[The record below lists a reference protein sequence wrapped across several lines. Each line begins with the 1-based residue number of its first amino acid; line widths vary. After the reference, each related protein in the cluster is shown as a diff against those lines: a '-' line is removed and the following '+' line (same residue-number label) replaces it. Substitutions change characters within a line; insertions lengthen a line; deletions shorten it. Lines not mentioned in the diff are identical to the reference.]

1 MSDCENKRK
10 EKGLKPCP
18 ASKICN
24 PETTRCVKRTGRV
37 GRRNLNSRRR
47 RSKSRSKSK
56 SKRRSK
62 SRSKSKSKK
71 ARSKRRVRKVK
82 SKSRRRSVRKSKS
95 RRRSVRKSKIAK
107 KSKELTKNQLPYKG
121 DFMAAARARDAV
133 AMQQIRAWR
142 TKQLM
147 AQMGLQLDDEE
158 NQQQQVSEEGE
169 GIFNKRVLNYITQE
183 KTTIGKWLNAS
194 PENFVMEIAPGKW
207 EICSIEMMRNT
218 GRMRI
223 NPANHPGIQL
233 FSELWQSLYTIYY
246 ECPRSG
252 VSEIN
257 SPHLAGYFR
266 GPQINTDPDHQFVK
280 IGTANWV
287 VLRPD
292 WYPEGQIPGSRIFRL
307 VKLRKIKGLVSNYA
321 REGNMRFMDLLS
333 VDHCNQKRPLQTY
346 RLEPV
351 N

>member
-24 PETTRCVKRTGRV
+24 PETTRCVKRAGRI
-37 GRRNLNSRRR
+37 GRRILNSRRR

-56 SKRRSK
+56 SKSRSK

-71 ARSKRRVRKVK
+71 ARSKRKV
-82 SKSRRRSVRKSKS
+82 KSRRRSVRKSKS
-95 RRRSVRKSKIAK
+95 RRRSVRKSKTAK
-107 KSKELTKNQLPYKG
+107 KSKKLKKNQLPYKG
-121 DFMAAARARDAV
+121 DLMAAARARDMK
-133 AMQQIRAWR
+133 AMQQIQAWR
-142 TKQLM
+142 AKQF
-147 AQMGLQLDDEE
+147 MGGVSSSSSSEE
-158 NQQQQVSEEGE
+158 NVSKEGE
-169 GIFNKRVLNYITQE
+169 GIFNKKVLNYITQE
-183 KTTIGKWLNAS
+183 NTTIGKWLNAS

-207 EICSIEMMRNT
+207 EICSIEMMRNI

-223 NPANHPGIQL
+223 NPANHPNIQL

-252 VSEIN
+252 RTEVN
-257 SPHLAGYFR
+257 SPHLAKYFR
-266 GPQINTDPDHQFVK
+266 GPEINTDPDHQFVK

-321 REGNMRFMDLLS
+321 REGNMGFIDLIS

>member
-37 GRRNLNSRRR
+37 GRRILNSRRS

-56 SKRRSK
+56 SKSRSK
-62 SRSKSKSKK
+62 ARSKSKSKE
-71 ARSKRRVRKVK
+71 ARSKRKVK
-82 SKSRRRSVRKSKS
+82 SKSKRRSVRKSKS

-158 NQQQQVSEEGE
+158 N
-169 GIFNKRVLNYITQE
+169 LT
-183 KTTIGKWLNAS
+183 A
-194 PENFVMEIAPGKW
+194 
-207 EICSIEMMRNT
+207 
-218 GRMRI
+218 
-223 NPANHPGIQL
+223 
-233 FSELWQSLYTIYY
+233 
-246 ECPRSG
+246 
-252 VSEIN
+252 
-257 SPHLAGYFR
+257 AGF
-266 GPQINTDPDHQFVK
+266 
-280 IGTANWV
+280 
-287 VLRPD
+287 
-292 WYPEGQIPGSRIFRL
+292 
-307 VKLRKIKGLVSNYA
+307 
-321 REGNMRFMDLLS
+321 
-333 VDHCNQKRPLQTY
+333 
-346 RLEPV
+346 
-351 N
+351 

>member
-37 GRRNLNSRRR
+37 GRSILNSRRR

-56 SKRRSK
+56 SKSRSK

-71 ARSKRRVRKVK
+71 ARSKRRVRKV
-82 SKSRRRSVRKSKS
+82 KSKS

-121 DFMAAARARDAV
+121 DFMAAARAGDMK

-142 TKQLM
+142 TKQIM
-147 AQMGLQLDDEE
+147 NKMGLKMQPDAQE

-169 GIFNKRVLNYITQE
+169 GIFNKKVLNYITQE
-183 KTTIGKWLNAS
+183 YTTIGKWLNAS
-194 PENFVMEIAPGKW
+194 PENFVMEVAPPTNKAPGTW
-207 EICSIEMMRNT
+207 EICSIEMMRNI

-223 NPANHPGIQL
+223 NPANHPGINL

-252 VSEIN
+252 NTEVN
-257 SPHLAGYFR
+257 SPHLPRYYR

-287 VLRPD
+287 VLRPI
-292 WYPEGQIPGSRIFRL
+292 WYPDGQIPGSRIFRL
-307 VKLRKIKGLVSNYA
+307 AKLRKIKGLVSNYA
-321 REGNMRFMDLLS
+321 REGNMGLIDLLS

-351 N
+351 GN